1 MKIVILTDSYGGPR
15 LHNGVSDVKK
25 EETYPELVKKNLPAH
40 EVIIHY
46 ESFRRLIHLPAL
58 LEQYKEADLYILQAG
73 IVDLYPRPLTYG
85 NTISQDFFIKVLRRL
100 VRLNRRFVVNYIY
113 KKPWSTE
120 AQVRKA
126 IQEVCKKVS
135 SKILWLNIPPVN
147 KLQNYKTPGANAA
160 IQWTN
165 EILHEEIN
173 KYKNSSELDLYT
185 KFTSMP
191 DYEHYLHANDS
202 HLNVKGN
209 MLYAVEIL
217 NFLNSTSW
225 LKES

>member
-15 LHNGVSDVKK
+15 LHNGVYEVKK

-58 LEQYKEADLYILQAG
+58 LDQYKEADLYILQAG
-73 IVDLYPRPLTYG
+73 IVDLYPRPLTYY
-85 NTISQDFFIKVLRRL
+85 NTVSQAFFIKVLRRL

-120 AQVRKA
+120 TQVRKA
-126 IQEVCKKVS
+126 IREVCEKVKT
-135 SKILWLNIPPVN
+135 KILWLNIPPVN
-147 KLQNYKTPGANAA
+147 KMQDYETPGANAA
-160 IQWTN
+160 IRWTN

-173 KYKNSSELDLYT
+173 NYKNSAEIDLYT
-185 KFTSMP
+185 KFAGLP
-191 DYEHYLHANDS
+191 EYEQYLHAKDS

-209 MLYAVEIL
+209 ELYAAEIL
-217 NFLNSTSW
+217 AFLRSTPW
-225 LKES
+225 LKEG